1 MSDNLIYSLTYIR
14 NNPSL
19 QIQSLCLSA
28 VDPASLPS
36 RLFSFFSISMATVSI
51 QALISLH
58 LISSPSKPVW
68 QTPAQEG
75 TVKYKSDVMALLE
88 VSQWGF

>member
-1 MSDNLIYSLTYIR
+1 
-14 NNPSL
+14 
-19 QIQSLCLSA
+19 
-28 VDPASLPS
+28 
-36 RLFSFFSISMATVSI
+36 MATVSI

-75 TVKYKSDVMALLE
+75 LVKYKSDVTALLE